1 MKKAIIETMIVSLF
15 GLAIFISLIVF
26 GLFFKELYWYYA
38 VFVAILTVIASPI
51 YIKYRSKVSPS

>member
-1 MKKAIIETMIVSLF
+1 MIVSIF

-38 VFVAILTVIASPI
+38 IVVAILTVIASTT
-51 YIKYRSKVSPS
+51 YVKYRSKVGSS

>member
-1 MKKAIIETMIVSLF
+1 MVVSIF

-38 VFVAILTVIASPI
+38 IIVAVLTAIASPI
-51 YIKYRSKVSPS
+51 YIKYRSKVSSS